1 MYKDILSDI
10 ENIAIWPSI
19 SFVIFFLFFLILI
32 WWVMSADKSFMN
44 KMSNKPFEDG
54 IESESSE
61 ALNPTEL

>member
-1 MYKDILSDI
+1 MYKDILIGID
-10 ENIAIWPSI
+10 NIAIWPTI

-32 WWVMSADKSFMN
+32 WWVLTADSLFIK

-54 IESESSE
+54 IKSKSSE

>member
-10 ENIAIWPSI
+10 ENIAIWPTI

-32 WWVMSADKSFMN
+32 WWVLTADKSFIA

-54 IESESSE
+54 IETKSSE
-61 ALNPTEL
+61 ALNSNQP

>member
-1 MYKDILSDI
+1 MYKNILSDI

-32 WWVMSADKSFMN
+32 WWVLKADKSFMN
-44 KMSNKPFEDG
+44 KMSHKPFEDG
-54 IESESSE
+54 IETKSSE